1 MEKTSIPGKSMRK
14 RKIVN
19 DIKVYVINL
28 TLLAFSW
35 GGFSRCRLANSDTL
49 WGEIDP
55 GATLISRL
63 SNFRWLGYVGDA
75 FSYRI
80 LHFYPFEHRTLS
92 ILLFVMV
99 LAAALLM
106 MQLTFTRVLNVQNW
120 SLKQKTI
127 FLAATSLCFINV
139 LTSEL
144 FYFTESFLIFKASI
158 ALAMLGCL
166 LYSRK
171 HYVIG
176 SVLLFL
182 APMFYQMSCIYAAL
196 VLCTLAYLESIN
208 ENWGQIARKEFGY
221 LCFAM
226 SGGVLNYLTGPW
238 IDSKISQK
246 VGYDILPSKQIQ
258 SDSLLWLVQN
268 ILRQLKELYESSLGL
283 MIPLW
288 LPLFFSLVLTGMVVR
303 GIFLVGRKAD
313 LRIYILYKVV
323 SFFLM
328 CGMAAI
334 SFQGEFVCRVTAPFY
349 TMQAMNTLTALY
361 WLERAKERK
370 VRCDVRKV
378 AGIVITGYLA
388 LQYFF
393 IQAVVSNRMV
403 SENLDIWYAN
413 QILNIV
419 EKYEEKTG
427 TKVEAA
433 AFCVD
438 SDYSA
443 YYDQVHYYHSAIN
456 SRVAGQG
463 TYSLVETVASWR
475 DIDLERGEMDEA
487 VYEEFF
493 EGKNWDAFDSE
504 EQVVIQNGNLYVCVY

>member
-1 MEKTSIPGKSMRK
+1 MEKTSIPEKSMRK

-92 ILLFVMV
+92 ILLFLMV
-99 LAAALLM
+99 LAAALLT

-208 ENWGQIARKEFGY
+208 ENWGQIVRKEFGY

-268 ILRQLKELYESSLGL
+268 IGRLKS
-283 MIPLW
+283 
-288 LPLFFSLVLTGMVVR
+288 
-303 GIFLVGRKAD
+303 
-313 LRIYILYKVV
+313 KVPV
-323 SFFLM
+323 
-328 CGMAAI
+328 
-334 SFQGEFVCRVTAPFY
+334 
-349 TMQAMNTLTALY
+349 
-361 WLERAKERK
+361 
-370 VRCDVRKV
+370 
-378 AGIVITGYLA
+378 
-388 LQYFF
+388 
-393 IQAVVSNRMV
+393 
-403 SENLDIWYAN
+403 
-413 QILNIV
+413 
-419 EKYEEKTG
+419 
-427 TKVEAA
+427 
-433 AFCVD
+433 
-438 SDYSA
+438 
-443 YYDQVHYYHSAIN
+443 
-456 SRVAGQG
+456 
-463 TYSLVETVASWR
+463 
-475 DIDLERGEMDEA
+475 
-487 VYEEFF
+487 
-493 EGKNWDAFDSE
+493 
-504 EQVVIQNGNLYVCVY
+504 